1 MRLTSLTFENFRG
14 FEKFALTFPTA
25 GPTVLV
31 GRNGSGKSTVVDGIA
46 IALGGWL
53 SGFRDVAAADLR
65 PIVKEDARLV
75 GFERCWPIDVSA
87 TALFGRRE
95 VLWSRSLANVRSR
108 TKTQGKDLFAAAANA
123 EKHIT
128 EASTTLPLVADYAT
142 GRLWLSK
149 RKGRTFEKG
158 PLSRTAGYLA
168 ALESANDT
176 HRFSDWLRRESSGM
190 EGGVVPESL
199 RGLARPLSALFERD
213 VGTYWTA
220 VFEEPTLVLPNER
233 SKPVAVPISH
243 LSDGQRSLFLLATD
257 LFWRAYTLN
266 PHFGED
272 AAAQTPGVVLIDELD
287 LHLHPAWQATVL
299 ANLQEA
305 FPKLQFIVTTHA
317 PILIAAA
324 PAGSVIELDP
334 KLPNGWR
341 PLPHLHGQDANGVL
355 DRLDVPARPEAT
367 RQAIDALT
375 EAIDAGNFAE
385 ARGRLAALATQ
396 LGENDA
402 AVVAARWDLKFAE
415 GDGDADATKDEA

>member
-14 FEKFALTFPTA
+14 FEKFALTFPAA

-75 GFERCWPIDVSA
+75 GFERAWPVSVAA
-87 TALFGRRE
+87 TA
-95 VLWSRSLANVRSR
+95 VLAGGEEMAWSRSLANVRGR
-108 TKTQGKDLFAAAANA
+108 TRTTGKDLFAAATTA
-123 EKHIT
+123 EKT
-128 EASTTLPLVADYAT
+128 LTDASTTLPLVAHYAT

-168 ALESANDT
+168 ALESANDP
-176 HRFSDWLRRESSGM
+176 HRFSDWLRRETA
-190 EGGVVPESL
+190 GVLAQKGPPPGIV
-199 RGLARPLSALFERD
+199 GLGDPLSSLFED
-213 VGTYWTA
+213 SAIAYWGPH
-220 VFEEPTLVLPNER
+220 FEEPMLAIGKHETGG
-233 SKPVAVPISH
+233 PISH

-299 ANLQEA
+299 ANLQKA

-324 PAGSVIELDP
+324 PAGSVLELDP
-334 KLPNGWR
+334 KLPDGWR

-367 RQAIDALT
+367 RQAIDAVG

-385 ARGRLAALATQ
+385 ARGRLAALAIQ